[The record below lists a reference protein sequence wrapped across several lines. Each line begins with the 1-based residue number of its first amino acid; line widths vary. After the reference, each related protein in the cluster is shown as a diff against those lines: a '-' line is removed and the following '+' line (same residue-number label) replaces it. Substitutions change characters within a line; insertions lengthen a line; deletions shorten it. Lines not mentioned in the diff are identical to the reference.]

1 MPTPQLDTVL
11 LTTSAPLDQQPQVH
25 DINAPVV
32 QSIGAPTITPAASSV
47 PDIVPPKSSPGE
59 DVDDDDQEHDFDGTR
74 DSHAAAPFGLD
85 DTQTAESD
93 QRSVLS
99 HGSLASPEPASSTT
113 DESVRRNENG
123 SNNAL
128 IYNLDFR
135 LYRQLPEARYRPNS
149 TSTFLKPGARF
160 SGIQSSE
167 KQQYEVVVDVQHVDM
182 ADSFMCGYL
191 RIHALTEEHPTLTT
205 YFEGEMI
212 GSKYSFVTK
221 HPEWGANEK
230 VDFQHWARFPAW
242 RPLQKDA
249 KKANF
254 SLKNWSQ
261 KENIWM
267 RWKEYFLVPDH
278 TVKDLTGASFDGFY
292 YICFNQISGAITG
305 TYYHL
310 RSEKY
315 VFPYN
320 LMLHKHTNI
329 LL

>member
-1 MPTPQLDTVL
+1 M
-11 LTTSAPLDQQPQVH
+11 AP
-25 DINAPVV
+25 AGSV
-32 QSIGAPTITPAASSV
+32 QDS
-47 PDIVPPKSSPGE
+47 VPPKSSPSE
-59 DVDDDDQEHDFDGTR
+59 VNNTSR
-74 DSHAAAPFGLD
+74 DTDTPFSLE

-93 QRSVLS
+93 HRSILS
-99 HGSLASPEPASSTT
+99 HGSLASPEPAGPIS
-113 DESVRRNENG
+113 DDSVRRIENTNTLG
-123 SNNAL
+123 FNV
-128 IYNLDFR
+128 DFR
-135 LYRQLPEARYRPNS
+135 LYRPLPESHYRPNS

-160 SGIQSSE
+160 TGIQSSE

-182 ADSFMCGYL
+182 EDSFMCGYL

-221 HPEWGANEK
+221 HPDWGANDK

-242 RPLQKDA
+242 RPLQNDA

-254 SLKNWSQ
+254 RLKNWAQ

-267 RWKEYFLVPDH
+267 RWKEHFLVPDH

-292 YICFNQISGAITG
+292 YICFNQISGSITG

-315 VFPYN
+315 VF
-320 LMLHKHTNI
+320 HKF
-329 LL
+329 